1 MPISIVRIKEWIA
14 ELSTAEERREG
25 SSLTDMHCTL
35 ADMLFAKD
43 EMQIMGTKCF
53 FLALKLEHGIIKKGL
68 MPHSKN
74 MFHKMVW
81 FTL

>member
-1 MPISIVRIKEWIA
+1 
-14 ELSTAEERREG
+14 
-25 SSLTDMHCTL
+25 MHCTL
-35 ADMLFAKD
+35 ADMLFGKD

-68 MPHSKN
+68 MPGSKN
-74 MFHKMVW
+74 MFHKMVR